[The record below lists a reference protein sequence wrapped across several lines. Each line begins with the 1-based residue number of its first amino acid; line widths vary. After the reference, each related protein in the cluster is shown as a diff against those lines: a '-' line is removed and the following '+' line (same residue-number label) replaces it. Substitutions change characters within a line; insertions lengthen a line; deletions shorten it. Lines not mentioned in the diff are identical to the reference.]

1 MSQAINRKRN
11 PGFILK
17 FLAFVV
23 LGAVAVFELQPWLD
37 MATIAVE
44 KITTIPFYG
53 FIRSIP
59 VVGQL
64 FGWIV
69 QRSNIASFLALG
81 FWLLVN
87 WAQVRSWATPVDI
100 KKDPTLWFQ
109 VWTTRLISLG
119 IQIVVSF
126 LASPPYYGGWDSLSI
141 DLPFVNL
148 ALVEWDALVL
158 FVLFLYSFEFT
169 CIIIDK
175 SLEWNPIV
183 DGFSNRS
190 REGSRGG

>member
-1 MSQAINRKRN
+1 MVGVINRKGN

-23 LGAVAVFELQPWLD
+23 LGAVAVFELQPWLA
-37 MATIAVE
+37 MAAVGVE

-59 VVGQL
+59 VLGQL

-69 QRSNIASFLALG
+69 ARSNIASFLALG

-109 VWTTRLISLG
+109 VWSTRLLSLG
-119 IQIVVSF
+119 IQLVVSF

-141 DLPFVNL
+141 DLPFFNI

-158 FVLFLYSFEFT
+158 FLLFLYSFEFT
-169 CIIIDK
+169 CIIIEK
-175 SLEWNPIV
+175 SLGWNPII
-183 DGFSNRS
+183 DGYRS

>member
-1 MSQAINRKRN
+1 MSQAFNQKRN

-17 FLAFVV
+17 FLAFAVIGV
-23 LGAVAVFELQPWLD
+23 VAVFELQPWLD
-37 MATIAVE
+37 VAAIGVE
-44 KITTIPFYG
+44 KITIFPFYN

-59 VVGQL
+59 VLGQF

-81 FWLLVN
+81 FWVLVN
-87 WAQVRSWATPVDI
+87 WAQVRSWAIPIDI
-100 KKDPTLWFQ
+100 KKNPTLWFQ
-109 VWTTRLISLG
+109 VWSTRLVSLG
-119 IQIVVSF
+119 IQVIVSF

-141 DLPFVNL
+141 DLPFINL

-158 FVLFLYSFEFT
+158 FALFLYSFEFT

-183 DGFSNRS
+183 DGFGNRR
-190 REGSRGG
+190 REEARGG